1 MRQPSVLRQ
10 RRLPTRR
17 IATPLRID
25 SRRLTSGMNIVSVIE
40 IDEIDLFPKH
50 IFHQWV
56 ESNVV
61 VLISDSPGGAV

>member
-1 MRQPSVLRQ
+1 MRQPSIFRQ
-10 RRLPTRR
+10 RYLPTRR

-40 IDEIDLFPKH
+40 MDEIDLYSKH
-50 IFHQWV
+50 IHHQWV